1 MVQHKNLKR
10 RDSIREKRDKSKEN
24 AFLLAYSYGNNKFGL
39 EWLLWWRS
47 YMASVAVV
55 QSLSCVHS
63 FQTNELQHTWPPC
76 PSLSPR
82 ICSYPLSQWCY
93 PTTSS
98 SVALFSSFPQS
109 FPASGSFPMSQLFA
123 IIGKSIRALASASV
137 LPMQATSSNDTRDDS
152 THGNHQTVSTNI
164 GLIIFIA
171 AENEE
176 AIYS

>member
-63 FQTNELQHTWPPC
+63 FRTNELQHTWLPC

-98 SVALFSSFPQS
+98 SVALFSSCLQS
-109 FPASGSFPMSQLFA
+109 FPAQGLFQWVNSLHQVA
-123 IIGKSIRALASASV
+123 KV
-137 LPMQATSSNDTRDDS
+137 LKGFEDKHLWKT
-152 THGNHQTVSTNI
+152 
-164 GLIIFIA
+164 IFCVKILSPS
-171 AENEE
+171 E
-176 AIYS
+176 